1 RGADR
6 PRPRSA
12 LHRRRRRPPPTRPT
26 GHVPRTFTSPVPPAH
41 SASRV
46 YWSTAWT
53 ALIRTSGTTARP
65 SDLQLGDVVGGEV
78 AVPGGLDGLAG
89 GVRAVDDHGHGGDV
103 RTGLAER
110 LAGGEH
116 AAAGG
121 GGVLDRDHATAGDVR
136 SLDAAL
142 QPV

>member
-1 RGADR
+1 MVSTAQSTMFIQAPRAVRSGGLACGWGAARRGARACRQRDRRGADR

-89 GVRAVDDHGHGGDV
+89 GG
-103 RTGLAER
+103 
-110 LAGGEH
+110 
-116 AAAGG
+116 
-121 GGVLDRDHATAGDVR
+121 
-136 SLDAAL
+136 
-142 QPV
+142 

>member
-1 RGADR
+1 
-6 PRPRSA
+6 
-12 LHRRRRRPPPTRPT
+12 T
-26 GHVPRTFTSPVPPAH
+26 GHVPRAFTSPVPPAH
-41 SASRV
+41 SARQ
-46 YWSTAWT
+46 AW
-53 ALIRTSGTTARP
+53 RTLAPGSAP

-78 AVPGGLDGLAG
+78 PVPGGLDGLAG
-89 GVRAVDDHGHGGDV
+89 GVRAVDDHGHRGDV
-103 RTGLAER
+103 RTGLGEG

-142 QPV
+142 

>member
-1 RGADR
+1 A
-6 PRPRSA
+6 
-12 LHRRRRRPPPTRPT
+12 
-26 GHVPRTFTSPVPPAH
+26 
-41 SASRV
+41 
-46 YWSTAWT
+46 
-53 ALIRTSGTTARP
+53 P

-78 AVPGGLDGLAG
+78 PVPGGLDGLAG
-89 GVRAVDDHGHGGDV
+89 GVRAVDDHGHRGDV
-103 RTGLAER
+103 RTGLGEG

-142 QPV
+142 QPVGLVGLAHHEGVQGGGRPVGRGGVQDRGGHRV